1 MWFWWFILIYN
12 FQQYVVLVVYFDMR
26 LYYSSDYDNCGQNDV
41 ETLSK
46 EDQWSCG
53 IPN

>member
-1 MWFWWFILIYN
+1 M
-12 FQQYVVLVVYFDMR
+12 VLVVYFDMR

-46 EDQWSCG
+46 TDQWNIGVQDNPIYEKYGHMEIC
-53 IPN
+53 P